1 MPVLN
6 PIEGIEPS
14 EVFQASPSIGRLVVS
29 VYQTYLYVNTLRKDS
44 PFFIYIVDIHCF
56 ESCVKA

>member
-14 EVFQASPSIGRLVVS
+14 EVFQASHQHRSLVVS
-29 VYQTYLYVNTLRKDS
+29 VYQTYLYV
-44 PFFIYIVDIHCF
+44 IH
-56 ESCVKA
+56 

>member
-14 EVFQASPSIGRLVVS
+14 EVFQASHQHRSLVVS
-29 VYQTYLYVNTLRKDS
+29 VYQTYFVCNTLRKDS
-44 PFFIYIVDIHCF
+44 PFYFYN
-56 ESCVKA
+56 